1 MVRQSPAVVG
11 RTMNEAHSR
20 TCFDIESHDAIDEG
34 SKRCLIATGDDCVTI
49 GPSCFAISTLARGSH
64 NIPYPTLQTVLKQF
78 TMKFVSSGVL
88 LLATTCHAYVA
99 NHGGMRGNT
108 LHPLVSKRTVV
119 QRREIMTPTTVSYCG
134 VSSKL
139 SMGVM
144 EDFISGTDEKAR
156 KASNDKYLA
165 QLQTRVDRINSLE
178 PTIEDLGD
186 DELVEKTQEFRDRL
200 KNGEDMN
207 GSLLEEAF
215 AVVREAAW

>member
-1 MVRQSPAVVG
+1 
-11 RTMNEAHSR
+11 
-20 TCFDIESHDAIDEG
+20 
-34 SKRCLIATGDDCVTI
+34 
-49 GPSCFAISTLARGSH
+49 
-64 NIPYPTLQTVLKQF
+64 
-78 TMKFVSSGVL
+78 
-88 LLATTCHAYVA
+88 
-99 NHGGMRGNT
+99 
-108 LHPLVSKRTVV
+108 
-119 QRREIMTPTTVSYCG
+119 
-134 VSSKL
+134 
-139 SMGVM
+139 MGVM